1 MVRGLCSR
9 IKSTH
14 GFHGHCSQTS
24 RRISE
29 TFTSQKFSFQCV
41 QKLLASNP
49 KPSTRY
55 SVRVI
60 SALGGWPTV
69 SSVKWTDWDTL
80 VHCLVYDQS
89 QGSFPVG
96 ILIEGSTN
104 KFLLGHL
111 SGEALI
117 VLHNI
122 NKMPWKHLGR
132 HEQGPHPVF
141 LAAEP
146 GEKVRQ
152 CRTRIPAGTPAV
164 DAGSQPVIGDIET
177 YISGARGG

>member
-1 MVRGLCSR
+1 
-9 IKSTH
+9 
-14 GFHGHCSQTS
+14 
-24 RRISE
+24 
-29 TFTSQKFSFQCV
+29 
-41 QKLLASNP
+41 
-49 KPSTRY
+49 
-55 SVRVI
+55 VRVI

-69 SSVKWTDWDTL
+69 SSVKWTDRDTL

-122 NKMPWKHLGR
+122 NK
-132 HEQGPHPVF
+132 
-141 LAAEP
+141 
-146 GEKVRQ
+146 
-152 CRTRIPAGTPAV
+152 
-164 DAGSQPVIGDIET
+164 
-177 YISGARGG
+177 